1 MRLQSNQGIP
11 RGILLMMA
19 VMSGVTVANLY
30 YNQPLLEMMRHDLG
44 CSVIQANGVTV
55 ATQLG
60 YVLGLLFITPMADLY
75 SHRRIVTVCL
85 SAAGVA
91 SLMIASA
98 GSIWAVWGASL
109 LLGACS
115 VVAQL
120 FIPIAGQYARPE
132 HKARDIGIVLAG
144 LLSGILLSRVVSGAV
159 ALWAGWR
166 SVYLGACGV
175 MLLSIVAM
183 LALLPR
189 MQRNFEGSYGALL
202 RSVLDIFRGHP
213 RIRLNA
219 LRAALS
225 MGAMLA
231 VWSCLAFHMAGPPFH
246 AGSHVA
252 GSMGLCGAAG
262 ALVAGGVG
270 NLLPRLGLRRFC
282 LIGTVL
288 QMLAW
293 CSGWLWGYSYI
304 GLAVTIIVLDI
315 ALQFMQVGNQ
325 SASIAEMPEA
335 SNRINTIF
343 MTTFFV
349 GGCMGTFLA
358 GWGWHL
364 LGWAGVCLVGFLM
377 AASAFALTCLRW
389 K

>member
-11 RGILLMMA
+11 HGILLMMA

-30 YNQPLLEMMRHDLG
+30 YNQPLLDMMRHDLG

-85 SAAGVA
+85 STAGAA
-91 SLMIASA
+91 SLMIAA
-98 GSIWAVWGASL
+98 ADSIAAVWGASL

-132 HKARDIGIVLAG
+132 HKAR
-144 LLSGILLSRVVSGAV
+144 
-159 ALWAGWR
+159 
-166 SVYLGACGV
+166 
-175 MLLSIVAM
+175 AM

>member
-1 MRLQSNQGIP
+1 M
-11 RGILLMMA
+11 
-19 VMSGVTVANLY
+19 
-30 YNQPLLEMMRHDLG
+30 
-44 CSVIQANGVTV
+44 
-55 ATQLG
+55 
-60 YVLGLLFITPMADLY
+60 
-75 SHRRIVTVCL
+75 
-85 SAAGVA
+85 
-91 SLMIASA
+91 
-98 GSIWAVWGASL
+98 GS
-109 LLGACS
+109 
-115 VVAQL
+115 
-120 FIPIAGQYARPE
+120 
-132 HKARDIGIVLAG
+132 
-144 LLSGILLSRVVSGAV
+144 
-159 ALWAGWR
+159 
-166 SVYLGACGV
+166 
-175 MLLSIVAM
+175 
-183 LALLPR
+183 
-189 MQRNFEGSYGALL
+189 
-202 RSVLDIFRGHP
+202 
-213 RIRLNA
+213 
-219 LRAALS
+219 
-225 MGAMLA
+225 MLA
-231 VWSCLAFHMAGPPFH
+231 VWSCLAFHLAGPPFH